1 MDGFIARTRD
11 RKQVEKAWTMKTD
24 NLSDNRPKAIEIR
37 RKRGNRKRK
46 KRGPRPSDWDKPRD
60 PGKAAKIHEP
70 VEKGS
75 ARVKKS
81 TKVVEANVESGR
93 EICRHKEKQGLN
105 P

>member
-46 KRGPRPSDWDKPRD
+46 RGD
-60 PGKAAKIHEP
+60 PDPATGTSR
-70 VEKGS
+70 GT
-75 ARVKKS
+75 R
-81 TKVVEANVESGR
+81 
-93 EICRHKEKQGLN
+93 EKQPRSTNQWKKDLRE
-105 P
+105 